1 MSGGTIKGGNIQ
13 VGQDG
18 TASNNFT
25 WYQPAVVD
33 GTVRLGRGV
42 AGATTADLITVNGT
56 NITLGGNLIQAATAA
71 PAFSAYI
78 NASTQSLSLAT
89 WTKLTF
95 NAEEFDTASCF
106 DTSNYRFTPNVAG
119 YYQVNLSMYFD
130 YTGSQFTT
138 AAGSIYKNG
147 SAFKNVS
154 QQGWGGYGTGIVSGL
169 IYMNGTTDYLEGYAY
184 ISGGSGPSILS
195 NSSSTITF
203 FQASL
208 ARSA

>member
-1 MSGGTIKGGNIQ
+1 MASINATTSSGIVATADNTGQLALQAAGTTVMTITSTGVTTQ
-13 VGQDG
+13 VG
-18 TASNNFT
+18 
-25 WYQPAVVD
+25 
-33 GTVRLGRGV
+33 
-42 AGATTADLITVNGT
+42 
-56 NITLGGNLIQAATAA
+56 A

-130 YTGSQFTT
+130 YTGSQFTN

-195 NSSSTITF
+195 NSSSNITF

>member
-1 MSGGTIKGGNIQ
+1 MSSVKLKAPLGGSVTLSSVDTATDYTLTVPAANATVIT
-13 VGQDG
+13 
-18 TASNNFT
+18 TASSANIT
-25 WYQPAVVD
+25 QSM
-33 GTVRLGRGV
+33 LGAGV
-42 AGATTADLITVNGT
+42 AGTG
-56 NITLGGNLIQAATAA
+56 

-78 NASTQSLSLAT
+78 NASTQSLSNAT

-106 DTSNYRFTPNVAG
+106 DTSNYRFTPTIAG

-130 YTGSQFTT
+130 YTGSQFSN
-138 AAGSIYKNG
+138 AAGAIYKNG

-154 QQGWGGYGTGIVSGL
+154 QQGWGGYGTGIVSAL

-184 ISGGSGPSILS
+184 ISGGSGPTILS
-195 NSSSTITF
+195 NSSANITF

-208 ARSA
+208 TRAA